1 MTSKTGENKEKRT
14 DTQAEETRITQTRK
28 TEGWLT
34 FRFIPVL
41 MLIVFLAGCATLPDW
56 AVDHAVRIGRAIV
69 NEYTQEKDEV
79 AVAIL
84 EALEKVQEAVESF
97 REIGVAYQPEPDDY
111 RLHLH
116 EALSEA
122 GLDQETIKGVVDE
135 IFPPPGDVQAL
146 ALQDYRRFDLFL
158 KRVVKEIED

>member
-1 MTSKTGENKEKRT
+1 MRNLLLIG
-14 DTQAEETRITQTRK
+14 
-28 TEGWLT
+28 
-34 FRFIPVL
+34 
-41 MLIVFLAGCATLPDW
+41 MLVFLAGCVTLPDW
-56 AVDHAVRIGRAIV
+56 AVDHAVRIGRAIAS
-69 NEYTQEKDEV
+69 EYTQEKDTV
-79 AVAIL
+79 AEAIL

-122 GLDQETIKGVVDE
+122 GLDQETIKGVIDE

-146 ALQDYRRFDLFL
+146 TLQDYRRFDLFL